1 MEALIKRKDFR
12 IVEVSGTTAS
22 SANTSA
28 MFRHGK
34 NEVPWLGVVAEGNAY
49 IAING
54 IGPNDLDV
62 RSTGTSQD
70 FKVLLFFNG

>member
-1 MEALIKRKDFR
+1 MEGLIKQKDFR

-22 SANTSA
+22 SANTEA
-28 MFRHGK
+28 KFRHGK

-49 IAING
+49 IARNG
-54 IGPNDLDV
+54 IGPNELDV
-62 RSTGTSQD
+62 RSTSTSQD

>member
-1 MEALIKRKDFR
+1 MEGLIKQKDFR
-12 IVEVSGTTAS
+12 IIEVTGTTAS
-22 SANTSA
+22 SANTA
-28 MFRHGK
+28 ARFRHGK
-34 NEVPWLGVVAEGNAY
+34 NEVPWMGIVVEGNAY
-49 IAING
+49 IARNG